1 MCKLTSILSYR
12 QSCRSPA
19 SSSTYTTVSPHWL
32 SLKSMPPNSPRTPT
46 NSSLPPTSSAKMYL
60 PSISIGSRPVCG
72 DRGQTSSREHQ
83 SDYPKQPRQQN
94 PRLLIRTPVLY
105 LPNHSCAD
113 TVQKLAE
120 GLISSNGYK
129 RVVGLSSSYGK
140 DIVPRLAGKY
150 GVQPITE
157 VIEIVVISP

>member
-1 MCKLTSILSYR
+1 MQVARKLLNLHNCFSTLALAEVNAAKLSKN
-12 QSCRSPA
+12 SNKLLA
-19 SSSTYTTVSPHWL
+19 AAHKFGEDVS
-32 SLKSMPPNSPRTPT
+32 
-46 NSSLPPTSSAKMYL
+46 

-72 DRGQTSSREHQ
+72 DRGQASSREHQ
-83 SDYPKQPRQQN
+83 SDNPKQPRQQN

-113 TVQKLAE
+113 TVQKIAE
-120 GLISSNGYK
+120 ELISSNGYK